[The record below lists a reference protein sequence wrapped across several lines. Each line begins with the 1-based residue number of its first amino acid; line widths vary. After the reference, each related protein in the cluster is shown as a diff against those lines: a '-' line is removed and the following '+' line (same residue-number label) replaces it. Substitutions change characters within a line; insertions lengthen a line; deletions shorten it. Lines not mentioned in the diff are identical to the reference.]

1 MLEVLGLGE
10 ENQEKQQ
17 LLVDLAKEVAAATA
31 ALVQNAKVVAS
42 TATKDGQQKVLSNY
56 DHFVFNYDFH

>member
-42 TATKDGQQKVLSNY
+42 TATKDGQQNVLSNY
-56 DHFVFNYDFH
+56 SHFVFNYDIH